1 MFRKTSTPKKQKN
14 NGFPKTILAGSSGEV
29 GNSSASVSLA
39 DNPEIV
45 GEEFK
50 LLNLVQ
56 QLLNLGEDLLK
67 LVEDLLKNLGE
78 DLLNIGE
85 VLLNVGEQLLKLW

>member
-1 MFRKTSTPKKQKN
+1 MSTPKKQKN

-39 DNPEIV
+39 DNPEIA

-56 QLLNLGEDLLK
+56 QLLNLGEDLLNI
-67 LVEDLLKNLGE
+67 VEDLLNLGE

-85 VLLNVGEQLLKLW
+85 ILLNLGEQLLNLW

>member
-39 DNPEIV
+39 DNPEIA

-56 QLLNLGEDLLK
+56 QLLNLGEDLLN
-67 LVEDLLKNLGE
+67 LIEDILNLGE

-85 VLLNVGEQLLKLW
+85 DLLKIETV